1 MDKYCMYC
9 GEELVEG
16 RVCACQAKKQVETAP
31 IEEATTLVPKTVAV
45 TTQVPEKAS
54 VQPQVTQTQQQLN
67 QAKETSVL
75 YLKKLWNIF
84 IELIKLPGAK
94 CKEFIDKE
102 DMSMSVGFIVLQG
115 ILSALVG
122 VMNADKLQSS
132 TNEII
137 SGIFDGIIDMMED
150 LSPLLGL
157 ASFELGDTVKM
168 PLGKIFIATTAA
180 SVLIS
185 LTMVILVWIAGKLLK
200 QPCNFK
206 QAVGITS
213 FRSIILIPI
222 IFTAL
227 VLGFFSPVWGLLFY
241 FGASLYGLCFLGY
254 VYTKYF
260 DCDSWIA
267 PVLFG
272 VMIVVFSI
280 ISTIIVVRFSMFYIP
295 EVKPNVVN
303 YFQ

>member
-16 RVCACQAKKQVETAP
+16 RVCACQTKKQVKTAP
-31 IEEATTLVPKTVAV
+31 IEEATTLAPETVAV
-45 TTQVPEKAS
+45 TTQVKETAP

-75 YLKKLWNIF
+75 YLKKLWDTF
-84 IELIKLPGAK
+84 LQLIKRPGEK
-94 CKEFIDKE
+94 CKEFVDRQE
-102 DMSMSVGFIVLQG
+102 LSMSMGFIIIQG

-122 VMNADKLQSS
+122 VMYADKMQSS
-132 TNEII
+132 TNGML
-137 SGIFDGIIDMMED
+137 SGFFDRIMSLMEE

-168 PLGKIFIATTAA
+168 PFGKIFMATTAA

-185 LTMVILVWIAGKLLK
+185 LSMVILVWIAGKIMK
-200 QPCNFK
+200 QSCNFK
-206 QAVGITS
+206 QAIGITS

-227 VLGFFSPVWGLLFY
+227 VLGFFSPIWGMLFY

-280 ISTIIVVRFSMFYIP
+280 ISTIIVVRFSMFYVP